1 MRFNSDTWALAPFIY
16 LSWKWQK
23 KPPLEIFLRPKYFRG
38 RMNDKTQIN
47 LAYGISGIAMIA
59 PVFL

>member
-1 MRFNSDTWALAPFIY
+1 MCFNSDTWALAPSIY

-23 KPPLEIFLRPKYFRG
+23 KPPLKIFLRPKDFRG
-38 RMNDKTQIN
+38 RVNDEIQIN
-47 LAYGISGIAMIA
+47 LAYGICGIAMIA